1 MHSDHNKRDALPN
14 QIRGVACHAR
24 VRPFTQRALH
34 LWLHIVFCGRRL
46 PVVREVIHLGHILTY
61 NLKDDNDVLS
71 KCKDMVRKANALLVS
86 PASLL
91 DSQHGCITSPH
102 AKKESGQ
109 TPYAVWSPLVQEFL
123 GQGSGFDCCGVWFLF
138 IFADSATT
146 FADSARPNYQ
156 QSLTRLLLR
165 VR

>member
-1 MHSDHNKRDALPN
+1 MLATLFRKK
-14 QIRGVACHAR
+14 IVWGGGGGGGV
-24 VRPFTQRALH
+24 
-34 LWLHIVFCGRRL
+34 
-46 PVVREVIHLGHILTY
+46 
-61 NLKDDNDVLS
+61 
-71 KCKDMVRKANALLVS
+71 VS

-146 FADSARPNYQ
+146 FADSARPNCQ
-156 QSLTRLLLR
+156 RSLTRLLLR

>member
-1 MHSDHNKRDALPN
+1 MDACPRYLCTCVYVIVCMSARKKAPVN
-14 QIRGVACHAR
+14 LLMCPFELYMFIGVSMQLR
-24 VRPFTQRALH
+24 V
-34 LWLHIVFCGRRL
+34 VFKYDFL
-46 PVVREVIHLGHILTY
+46 
-61 NLKDDNDVLS
+61 VLIPYCWS
-71 KCKDMVRKANALLVS
+71 VVS

-91 DSQHGCITSPH
+91 DSQRGCITSPH

-123 GQGSGFDCCGVWFLF
+123 GQGSGFDCCGVRFLF

-156 QSLTRLLLR
+156 RSLTRLLLR

>member
-1 MHSDHNKRDALPN
+1 MH
-14 QIRGVACHAR
+14 GVWIPAFH
-24 VRPFTQRALH
+24 V
-34 LWLHIVFCGRRL
+34 
-46 PVVREVIHLGHILTY
+46 
-61 NLKDDNDVLS
+61 
-71 KCKDMVRKANALLVS
+71 VS

-91 DSQHGCITSPH
+91 DSQHGCIASPH

-156 QSLTRLLLR
+156 RSLIHPCCESRRLAGETTFHARFPNRADRSFHTYRR
-165 VR
+165 VLQFNHYGSTVSVLAGSITLEWGSLITVSLSHHPN

>member
-1 MHSDHNKRDALPN
+1 MAPLSTIERQVEDPAHAHFRSDIAT
-14 QIRGVACHAR
+14 
-24 VRPFTQRALH
+24 FTTPQK
-34 LWLHIVFCGRRL
+34 RRL
-46 PVVREVIHLGHILTY
+46 GPSPV
-61 NLKDDNDVLS
+61 
-71 KCKDMVRKANALLVS
+71 
-86 PASLL
+86 ASLL

-146 FADSARPNYQ
+146 FADSARPN
-156 QSLTRLLLR
+156 
-165 VR
+165 

>member
-1 MHSDHNKRDALPN
+1 MAHKGAGESTSKGKKGQTKDCSYIVYVQGQIQGGGGGVRWNFLQKGAYPGAICIANK
-14 QIRGVACHAR
+14 QV
-24 VRPFTQRALH
+24 
-34 LWLHIVFCGRRL
+34 
-46 PVVREVIHLGHILTY
+46 
-61 NLKDDNDVLS
+61 
-71 KCKDMVRKANALLVS
+71 VS

-146 FADSARPNYQ
+146 FADSARPNCQ
-156 QSLTRLLLR
+156 RSLTRLLLR

>member
-1 MHSDHNKRDALPN
+1 MRA
-14 QIRGVACHAR
+14 GGGCAR
-24 VRPFTQRALH
+24 NDCRCARAGETLTANRLNGRFQSRLRSLYN
-34 LWLHIVFCGRRL
+34 LWLHTAGQQ
-46 PVVREVIHLGHILTY
+46 
-61 NLKDDNDVLS
+61 
-71 KCKDMVRKANALLVS
+71 LVS

-109 TPYAVWSPLVQEFL
+109 TPLAVWSPLVQEFL

-146 FADSARPNYQ
+146 FADSARPNCQ
-156 QSLTRLLLR
+156 RSLTRLLLR

>member
-1 MHSDHNKRDALPN
+1 MDSENG
-14 QIRGVACHAR
+14 QRGVGG
-24 VRPFTQRALH
+24 
-34 LWLHIVFCGRRL
+34 WGGGEGGGG
-46 PVVREVIHLGHILTY
+46 VVL
-61 NLKDDNDVLS
+61 
-71 KCKDMVRKANALLVS
+71 
-86 PASLL
+86 PASLF

-109 TPYAVWSPLVQEFL
+109 TPLAVWSPLVQEFL

-146 FADSARPNYQ
+146 FADSARPNCQ
-156 QSLTRLLLR
+156 RSLTRLLLR